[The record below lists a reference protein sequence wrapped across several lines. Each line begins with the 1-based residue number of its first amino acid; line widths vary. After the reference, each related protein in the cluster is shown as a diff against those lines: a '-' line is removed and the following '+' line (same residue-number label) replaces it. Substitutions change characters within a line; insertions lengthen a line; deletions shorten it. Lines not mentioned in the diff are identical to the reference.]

1 MIHLVIYY
9 DAWLT
14 CVMTH
19 TYPGY
24 HTPASSNAA
33 RSSLQALTSP
43 SMASEEPTIKLLL
56 IGPSNSGKTALL
68 LRYVDDLFDTDSAT
82 ATIGVDFRVK
92 KLSVKGKPYRLL
104 LFDTAG
110 QERFRTLTSS
120 YYRNAQGC
128 ILVYDVSNRESFLSM
143 EHWFGECKTYA
154 EENVVKVLVGSKIDK
169 TGARAVKF
177 EEGKALADRHGAG
190 FIEVSSKTRENVK
203 VPFVQVVDKIVEDP
217 ELMNPKVTRKRKDG
231 AVTLDL
237 VNSDD
242 AAGCNC

>member
-1 MIHLVIYY
+1 MIHLVINY

-14 CVMTH
+14 CVITRICIPVSH
-19 TYPGY
+19 LST
-24 HTPASSNAA
+24 SSFEQRR
-33 RSSLQALTSP
+33 RSSLQASHSP

-92 KLSVKGKPYRLL
+92 KLSVNGKPYRLL

-154 EENVVKVLVGSKIDK
+154 EENVVKILVRPGPGRGGGVSCLW
-169 TGARAVKF
+169 GPVANVV
-177 EEGKALADRHGAG
+177 AG
-190 FIEVSSKTRENVK
+190 GE
-203 VPFVQVVDKIVEDP
+203 
-217 ELMNPKVTRKRKDG
+217 
-231 AVTLDL
+231 
-237 VNSDD
+237 
-242 AAGCNC
+242 